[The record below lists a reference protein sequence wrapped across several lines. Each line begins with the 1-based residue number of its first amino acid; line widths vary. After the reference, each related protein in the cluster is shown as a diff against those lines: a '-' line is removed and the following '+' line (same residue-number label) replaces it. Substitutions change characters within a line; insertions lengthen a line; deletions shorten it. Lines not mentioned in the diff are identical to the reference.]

1 MEKEIKITRCNLN
14 DLDNDGFK
22 SPSKWYFIS
31 ALGDA
36 VFIHCRDRI
45 TAEKYITDNYGKGF
59 YKLRTSSIEKNKGDI
74 TCSGVNTRKGFNPRL
89 RPTV

>member
-1 MEKEIKITRCNLN
+1 MEKETKITRCDLN
-14 DLDNDGFK
+14 EIDKDGFK
-22 SPSKWYFIS
+22 PPAKWYFIS

-36 VFIHCRDRI
+36 VYIHCRDRVD
-45 TAEKYITDNYGKGF
+45 AEKYITENYGKGF

-74 TCSGVNTRKGFNPRL
+74 TCSGTNTRKGFNPRL